1 MKQKQFD
8 KRNQKA
14 SASLNRFDLSNRTIL
29 SAPFGMLVPCMVR
42 HLVGKSKVRIELEH
56 QIRVNALNAPAFSR
70 IRQHFDYFFVPYS
83 QLYRY
88 YDNFKTQQSNYNSSL
103 FQNQDIDIP
112 NSLPYFDGQDMAE
125 MVEQDPQQPQI
136 DDLLGYDIRYGH
148 RRLFDLLRY
157 GNIPLSGFLG
167 DFPYLN
173 SSIRLNPFA
182 ALAYQKIYYDY
193 YRNDKYEENDS
204 QAYNID
210 DFGAGVH
217 IDVARLRKIFQIRYR
232 WRRKDYFT
240 QVTPDVL
247 PSNGAFG
254 RSGFS
259 SQIKVLGSDGIQV
272 DSLFSQFSLPG
283 ATPYDTSVE
292 IAGAQALLKRPE
304 DIDEQDMGLL
314 RSNTLGSNSRFTSNV
329 AKIGGSSVQALN
341 TSLSN
346 IKQSVPQHRLA
357 NARQQLLERMYAAH
371 SDFSSQ
377 MLAIWG
383 YAPTE
388 GRYGNVK
395 HIGGFS
401 DVVQIADVDNST
413 SSRSEGTAV
422 FGKINNVNSNERY
435 IDYDVPEDGV
445 LMCIFSTD
453 MLQDY
458 DSYRLDRFNF
468 KNVPEDFFNP
478 YYENLGAQALYSVEY
493 ATIAWD
499 SENSDY
505 VPTVPC
511 VVGFVPRY
519 SEYKTQID
527 EVHGEFCQWGTKNYM
542 VAPTNLDYQKQH
554 PYLYIRNLVLNPK
567 QINPILP
574 FDFNGTEETDCFDLN
589 LYHSVKVLA
598 PFQRVK
604 Y

>member
-8 KRNQKA
+8 KRNLKA

-103 FQNQDIDIP
+103 FQNQDIEIP
-112 NSLPYFDGQDMAE
+112 LSLPFFDGQDMSTLANPNAE
-125 MVEQDPQQPQI
+125 DKG
-136 DDLLGYDIRYGH
+136 DDLLGYNLAYGH

-157 GNIPLSGFLG
+157 GNLPSSGYIG
-167 DFPYLN
+167 SFPYLN
-173 SSIRLNPFA
+173 PSIRLNPFA
-182 ALAYQKIYYDY
+182 GLAYQKIYYDY
-193 YRNDKYEENDS
+193 YRNDKYEDNDS

-210 DFGAGVH
+210 DCPDGSH
-217 IDVARLRKIFQIRYR
+217 IDLERLRKIFQIRYR

-247 PSNGAFG
+247 PSSNLFG
-254 RSGFS
+254 FKGF
-259 SQIKVLGSDGIQV
+259 Q
-272 DSLFSQFSLPG
+272 DSLKIQGFESIDNNEFWRQFSLPG
-283 ATPYDTSVE
+283 SRPYDTTINEVSS
-292 IAGAQALLKRPE
+292 LNKHPE
-304 DIDEQDMGLL
+304 DVDNLDLNTL
-314 RSNTLGSNSRFTSNV
+314 RSNTVGSGVRFSSNTPKQGGNSI
-329 AKIGGSSVQALN
+329 AY
-341 TSLSN
+341 LSQTVTN
-346 IKQSVPQHRLA
+346 LQQQVSQHRLA
-357 NARQQLLERMYAAH
+357 VARQQLLERMYSAH

-388 GRYGNVK
+388 GRFGNVK

-413 SSRSEGTAV
+413 PTRSEGTAV
-422 FGKINNVNSNERY
+422 FGKINNVNSHQRY
-435 IDYDVPEDGV
+435 IDYDVPEDGI

-453 MLQDY
+453 ILQDY

-478 YYENLGAQALYSVEY
+478 YYQNLGKQALYSVEY
-493 ATIAWD
+493 ATVAWD
-499 SENSDY
+499 SENNDY
-505 VPTVPC
+505 VPTTPC

-542 VAPTNLDYQKQH
+542 VAPTNLDYETLH

-567 QINPILP
+567 QLDPILP

-589 LYHSVKVLA
+589 LYHSVKLLA
-598 PFQRVK
+598 PFEK
-604 Y
+604 LKL

>member
-8 KRNQKA
+8 KRNLKA

-103 FQNQDIDIP
+103 FQNQDIEIP
-112 NSLPYFDGQDMAE
+112 YSLPYFTGQDMRE
-125 MVEQDPQQPQI
+125 MIVQDPQQSQI

-157 GNIPLSGFLG
+157 GNIPLSGYIG
-167 DFPYLN
+167 EFPYLN

-193 YRNDKYEENDS
+193 FRNDKYEENDS

-210 DFGAGVH
+210 DYTDGVE
-217 IDVARLRKIFQIRYR
+217 IDIPRLRKIFQIRYR

-240 QVTPDVL
+240 SVTPDVL
-247 PSNGAFG
+247 PSSTQFG
-254 RSGFS
+254 RKGFS
-259 SQIKVLGSDGIQV
+259 STLKVLGKDGIIT
-272 DSLFSQFSLPG
+272 DGKFSQFSSPG
-283 ATPYDTSVE
+283 FVPIDTE
-292 IAGAQALLKRPE
+292 IVQGGVQKNPNSFDNLDLSNL
-304 DIDEQDMGLL
+304 Q
-314 RSNTLGSNSRFTSNV
+314 SNTIGSNLKFTSNTQ
-329 AKIGGSSVQALN
+329 GYSSNTVQG
-341 TSLSN
+341 LSSD
-346 IKQSVPQHRLA
+346 ISQLKQSVAQHRLA

-401 DVVQIADVDNST
+401 DIVQIADVDNTTST
-413 SSRSEGTAV
+413 RSEGTAV
-422 FGKINNVNSNERY
+422 FGKINNVNSNQRY
-435 IDYDVPEDGV
+435 IDYEVPEDGV

-478 YYENLGAQALYSVEY
+478 FYENLGAQALYSVEY
-493 ATIAWD
+493 ATVAWD
-499 SENSDY
+499 SENNDY
-505 VPTVPC
+505 VPTAPC

-527 EVHGEFCQWGTKNYM
+527 EVHGEFCKWGTKNYM
-542 VAPTNLDYQKQH
+542 VAPTNLDYQKNH

-567 QINPILP
+567 QIDPILP
-574 FDFNGTEETDCFDLN
+574 FDYNGTEETDCFDLN

-598 PFQRVK
+598 PMERIH